1 MRAVKSLAEM
11 RQLRHL
17 GRMLLAVAG
26 LAYLVAG
33 MTNAHAGEV
42 QTTENEVEAVTRAI
56 EKAKRYWPDVIE
68 GGATNDGAACVR
80 ELEPVYAIALRP
92 GELAQ
97 QFAGLYALCSF
108 FDRAAK
114 KSTVTEA
121 ELRMWFEPW
130 LKVQYAA
137 SDPAGDTTARLLGFK
152 AEMHY
157 FITGLYM
164 RLTDEVE
171 QRFHTVLR
179 ERMARAMA
187 QPPDAL
193 ANEEL
198 MTVARL
204 LFGAWTIQPQV
215 IRIQQLLEEGLSV
228 GHRASLMLLRAA
240 AYHERYLGRAQQ
252 ALSFVTRAAELSQL
266 HHPQDALLQAH
277 MATEWGVCLA
287 NAGRQAEAIP
297 KLLQART
304 FFEAQVPVQWTN
316 IVRTNYNLAGIALDI
331 GDYAAAIEYAERS
344 IDYIKRSN
352 DPTLLNYERMVPA
365 TIIEVA
371 KMSQG
376 DPTAPARLKAALQI
390 NLNPEAHI
398 GSQAFALVRDS
409 VRRGDADMLQWASE
423 LTDLHI
429 RRFRAPLQAESA
441 LRPLMQAWREGGSA
455 LSGPQVREPLERSL
469 AIALGGRNPSTAAL
483 THFNMARHLA
493 ANSPDTAI
501 WLYKRAANT
510 LQQLRKGLPTDD
522 QDLYRSW
529 LSNYEDELRL
539 FVSLLIDEG
548 RLPEAEQVLGLLR
561 EEELFEYSRRSS
573 KRRNGDSVALS
584 FSRDEG
590 MRNEALASLIQE
602 AEATAQASD
611 ARVDATMPIDF
622 RTDYRDEV
630 AEQST
635 QDVQARLHTLLEA
648 GPAPPVIAG
657 VAMSVA
663 DQSVA
668 GLRYRTARLTYVVG
682 KDNLDVIV
690 RLQRGSFRQRVAVD
704 ASALNQQIE
713 AARRALSNE
722 QTDPT
727 DPLRQLWGWLIEPLL
742 PKLRQAQVHS
752 LVLVPDGALR
762 YLPFASL
769 YDGKQYLV
777 ERFALQTQ
785 LMGVRSE
792 HHLRSSQLRKPT
804 VLAVGRTLGDAQH
817 GALPGVARELT
828 AIRMPQSQI
837 LMDGDF
843 TSASLKVGL
852 QRKPG
857 IVHVASHFV
866 LDPSGED
873 KSYLLLGD
881 GQHLSLSELRLLPW
895 QGVRLALLS
904 ACDSAISVG
913 AGDGREWVGFA
924 QSLSSAGVND
934 ILATLWRIDD
944 TVTARWMAD
953 FYGHLRGRAAIPVD
967 SNTLASVQRSWLRRH
982 QGNTLAHPH
991 YWAAFVWLGT

>member
-1 MRAVKSLAEM
+1 MRTVTTLAKLC
-11 RQLRHL
+11 QLQHF

-26 LAYLVAG
+26 LAFLVAG
-33 MTNAHAGEV
+33 MNSTHAGEV
-42 QTTENEVEAVTRAI
+42 QTTENEVEAVSRAI
-56 EKAKRYWPDVIE
+56 ERAKNYWPDIVE
-68 GGATNDGAACVR
+68 GSATVDGDACVR
-80 ELEPVYAIALRP
+80 ELETVYAMALRH

-97 QFAGLYALCSF
+97 QFAGLYAPCKF
-108 FDRAAK
+108 FDRVHK
-114 KSTVTEA
+114 KSRVSET

-130 LKVQYAA
+130 LKAQYEA
-137 SDPAGDTTARLLGFK
+137 SVSAGDKETRMLGIK

-157 FITGLYM
+157 FMTGLYM
-164 RLTDEVE
+164 HLTDEAE
-171 QRFHTVLR
+171 QRFHGAMR
-179 ERMARAMA
+179 ERMARATA

-215 IRIQQLLEEGLSV
+215 IRIQQLMEKGLGA

-252 ALSFVTRAAELSQL
+252 ALSFATRAAELSQL
-266 HHPQDALLQAH
+266 HHPLDALLQAH
-277 MATEWGVCLA
+277 MATEWAACLA

-304 FFEAQVPVQWTN
+304 FFEALMPVQWTN
-316 IVRTNYNLAGIALDI
+316 IVRTNYNLAGTALDI

-344 IDYIKRSN
+344 MDYIRRSG

-365 TIIEVA
+365 TIAEVA

-409 VRRGDADMLQWASE
+409 VRRGDAEMLLWASE

-429 RRFRAPLQAESA
+429 RQFRAPLQAESA
-441 LRPLMQAWREGGSA
+441 LRPLMQAWREGGAA
-455 LSGPQVREPLERSL
+455 LRVPQVREPLERSL
-469 AIALGGRNPSTAAL
+469 TIALGGRNPSTAVL

-493 ANSPDTAI
+493 DASPDTAI

-510 LQQLRKGLPTDD
+510 LLQLRKGLPTDD

-529 LSNYEDELRL
+529 LSNYEEELRL

-561 EEELFEYSRRSS
+561 EEELFEYTRRSS

-584 FSRDEG
+584 FSKDESL
-590 MRNEALASLIQE
+590 RNTTLAPLIQE
-602 AEATAQASD
+602 AEATAQAAD
-611 ARVDATMPIDF
+611 ARVDATMPMNF
-622 RTDYRDEV
+622 RTDYRDAV
-630 AEQST
+630 AEQKT
-635 QDVQARLHTLLEA
+635 QAVQARLHTLLDARPTASAKEHA
-648 GPAPPVIAG
+648 AAQPVDTSA
-657 VAMSVA
+657 VHVP
-663 DQSVA
+663 
-668 GLRYRTARLTYVVG
+668 LRTARLTYIVG

-690 RLQRGSFRQRVAVD
+690 RLRNGSFRHRVAVR
-704 ASALNQQIE
+704 AAELNQHIE
-713 AARRALSNE
+713 VARGALSSE

-727 DPLRQLWGWLIEPLL
+727 DALRRLWGWLVEPLL
-742 PKLRQAQVHS
+742 PQLRQARVHS
-752 LVLVPDGALR
+752 LILVPDGALR

-769 YDGKQYLV
+769 YDGQRYLV
-777 ERFALQTQ
+777 EQFSLQTQ
-785 LMGVRSE
+785 LMGSQNGPNPRTQ
-792 HHLRSSQLRKPT
+792 RGRASSM
-804 VLAVGRTLGDAQH
+804 LAVGRTVGDAQH
-817 GALPGVARELT
+817 SALPGVARELSS
-828 AIRMPQSQI
+828 IRMPQSRVLLDGEFTASS
-837 LMDGDF
+837 LMDG
-843 TSASLKVGL
+843 L
-852 QRKPG
+852 QRRPE

-881 GQHLSLSELRLLPW
+881 GHRLSLTELRAMPW
-895 QGVRLALLS
+895 NGVRLALLS
-904 ACDSAISVG
+904 ACDSALSVG
-913 AGDGREWVGFA
+913 RGDGREWVGFA
-924 QSLSSAGVND
+924 QSLGNAGVKD
-934 ILATLWRIDD
+934 VLATLWRIDD
-944 TVTARWMAD
+944 AATARWMTD
-953 FYGHLRGRAAIPVD
+953 LYSQLRSRGSKPV
-967 SNTLASVQRSWLRRH
+967 SSATLATVQRAWLSRH
-982 QGNTLAHPH
+982 QGSHLSHPH